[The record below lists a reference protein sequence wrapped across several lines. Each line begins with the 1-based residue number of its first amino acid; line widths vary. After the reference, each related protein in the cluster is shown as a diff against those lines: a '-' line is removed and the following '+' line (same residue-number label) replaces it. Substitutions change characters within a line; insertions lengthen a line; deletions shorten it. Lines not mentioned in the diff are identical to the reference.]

1 MHARARVYTCIHT
14 TKFKELEDGEW
25 GEGGGGGGEQKFCE
39 QGKRDTANQRSE
51 GGQEERESESERKN
65 VSHRLYDYEA

>member
-14 TKFKELEDGEW
+14 TKFKELEDG
-25 GEGGGGGGEQKFCE
+25 GRGGEQKLE
-39 QGKRDTANQRSE
+39 SSANKGRETQLTNQRSE
-51 GGQEERESESERKN
+51 GGQEERKSESERKN